1 MSAPLSAGG
10 RALPHP
16 RAATVTAVSAESPSD
31 DSLGRRRVWLVLG
44 IALLL
49 RLVALG
55 ELSGSV
61 WNEVPV
67 SDARVFD
74 EWGQRIAG
82 GEVLGDQVFYQAP
95 LYPYLLG
102 GVYALVGHRPDVV
115 RVLQCLAGA
124 GAAALVALT
133 AAHLLGRRA
142 GLAAGL
148 LAAAYVPAI
157 AYDLRL
163 EKASLAVFLTALLG
177 WIVVRH
183 GARPRAAAAA
193 GLTLGALVLL
203 RENAAVLLVPLLVRH
218 ARERAGRGRRVAALG
233 GAFVLALAP
242 VAARNALVGGELV
255 PTATNVGV
263 NFFLGSGPGAD
274 GMYRPMI
281 EGRGH
286 PDHEREDARALA
298 EELAGRVLTPAQV
311 SRFWFGLTLRG
322 IAADPLAFVRLL
334 GTKLRLLASHA
345 EVMDGVAIESQVDE
359 SRLLRALQPLVSFGL
374 VLPLAVAGVLASR
387 GRAGRT
393 WPLALAAS
401 LVVGLLGFFVTARF
415 RLGIVPFLL
424 PFAGLGLVRL
434 PHWVRVPRTVAATL
448 GAALL
453 AWWPLGLPG
462 DARATSNSNLAS
474 ELMERGRLAEAET
487 WLRRALQRDPTS
499 ADAAFNLG
507 NCLRRQGRDA
517 EAVAPFEE
525 ARRLEPAYAADVL
538 AELGAIRAV
547 TGDRAGARTLLEQA
561 LAIDPDHV
569 SAQTYLRTLELEE
582 RTRSE

>member
-1 MSAPLSAGG
+1 MPQAP
-10 RALPHP
+10 
-16 RAATVTAVSAESPSD
+16 AATVKGVSAESLPD
-31 DSLGRRRVWLVLG
+31 DSLGPRRVWLVLG
-44 IALLL
+44 LALLL

-61 WNEVPV
+61 WNEVPI

-82 GEVLGDQVFYQAP
+82 GDVRGDEVFYQAP

-102 GVYALVGHRPDVV
+102 GVYALVGHHPDVV

-124 GAAALVALT
+124 GAAALI
-133 AAHLLGRRA
+133 AATGARLFGRRA
-142 GLAAGL
+142 GLLAGL

-163 EKASLAVFLTALLG
+163 EKASAAVFLTALLG

-183 GARPRAAAAA
+183 GARARAAAAS
-193 GLTLGALVLL
+193 GLVLGALVLL

-218 ARERAGRGRRVAALG
+218 GLERAGRGPRLAALC
-233 GAFVLALAP
+233 GAFALVLAP

-298 EELAGRVLTPAQV
+298 EELEGRPLTPAQV
-311 SRFWFGLTLRG
+311 SRFWFRLTLKG
-322 IAADPLAFVRLL
+322 IVADPLAFVRLL
-334 GTKLRLLASHA
+334 GTKLRLLTSRV

-359 SRLLRALQPLVSFGL
+359 SRLLRVLHPLLSFGL
-374 VLPLAVAGVLASR
+374 VLPLAVAGVLAARSR
-387 GRAGRT
+387 RA

-401 LVVGLLGFFVTARF
+401 LVLGLLAFFVTARF
-415 RLGIVPFLL
+415 RLGVVPFLL
-424 PFAGLGLVRL
+424 PFAGLGLARSV
-434 PHWVRVPRTVAATL
+434 HWVREPRVVTATLVAAV
-448 GAALL
+448 L

-462 DARATSNSNLAS
+462 DPRATSDSNLAS
-474 ELMERGRLAEAET
+474 ELMRLGRPAEAEV
-487 WLRRALQRDPTS
+487 LARRAAERDPTS
-499 ADAAFNLG
+499 ADAAYNLG
-507 NCLRRQGRDA
+507 SCLRRLGRDA
-517 EAVAPFEE
+517 EAVAPFED
-525 ARRLEPAYAADVL
+525 ARRLEPAYEADVL

-547 TGDRAGARTLLEQA
+547 TGDRAGARVLLERA
-561 LAIDPDHV
+561 LVTDPGHET
-569 SAQTYLRTLELEE
+569 AQRYLRTLEQEDGP
-582 RTRSE
+582 RSE